1 MGNGIP
7 VGFEDP
13 TVTLFFEKGT
23 SRIGMASSLLSS
35 ALRLTGYSDNIN
47 CNAQPPEE
55 SEKAPISRARYIQAL
70 PVDIEPIRA
79 FLSAYSDIDAADV
92 DEHVYKIRDTLW
104 DMYPYA
110 CVGHFRFLSLQFA
123 SDPHYQTALQSL
135 LQDPPSRSWD
145 RQTRLLDVGCCVGQ
159 VLRKLALDGVDS
171 TRLYGTDI
179 EPRFFDVGYDLFR
192 DRETFQ
198 ATFIVGD
205 LLKHQAGKKSGFGSE
220 DVEVLDGRMTFVHA
234 HSFFHLFTWDD
245 QVRAAMRIIRFL
257 DERRDDVMIFG
268 QQVGTI
274 SPRLNGKLGSDK
286 VYLHNA
292 DTWQLLWNEV
302 GERTGTKWRTTMDP
316 IAKIETGAGGVESA
330 MRKMSFSVRR
340 G

>member
-13 TVTLFFEKGT
+13 TVTLLLTKGSG

-35 ALRLTGYSDNIN
+35 ALRLTGYNNIN

-55 SEKAPISRARYIQAL
+55 SEKAPISEPRYIQAL

-79 FLSAYSDIDAADV
+79 FLSAYSGIDAADV

-123 SDPHYQTALQSL
+123 ADPHYQTALQTL
-135 LQDPPSRSWD
+135 LQDPDSPSQSWD

-179 EPRFFDVGYDLFR
+179 EPRFFDVGYDLFM
-192 DRETFQ
+192 DRESFQ

-205 LLKHQAGKKSGFGSE
+205 MLKQQQTGGFGSE

-257 DERRDDVMIFG
+257 DEGRDDVMVFG
-268 QQVGTI
+268 QQVGTM
-274 SPRLNGKLGSDK
+274 SPRRNGKLGSDK

-292 DTWQLLWNEV
+292 ETWQLLWDEV
-302 GERTGTKWRTTMDP
+302 GERTGTRWRTSMEP
-316 IAKIETGAGGVESA
+316 IAKIEIGAGGVESA